1 MVFTGFVY
9 YQRIGGLLY
18 LHADVLPFCIFPWL
32 LLWGLNLINYCHK
45 CTGISFM
52 DSLQLHTRSITFGLS
67 CGLVYW
73 LKYSG
78 FISIAALLTGVCL
91 WILIKCKNFSLQKR
105 IFVCSSI
112 STALLPVILLNLVNL
127 NFSGVY
133 SLADEANTAGF
144 NQDTVGFI
152 DLFFSI
158 IVGPGLSLFNFHSI
172 AQHFFCF
179 MDPTFPF
186 LKKFCDF
193 SDRIVWMPLLAI
205 PLISFFIIYFGSL
218 NAIFPLKLLV
228 SHEHLDYH
236 LFIDGFYELVHWLPL
251 HKYGGT
257 LHFCFHFLVSFN
269 NNGNTHK

>member
-1 MVFTGFVY
+1 RLLGLCYYLVGLWGWFSIWKYLKGHVFSLWMMVFTGFVY

-45 CTGISFM
+45 STGISFM

-91 WILIKCKNFSLQKR
+91 WILIKCKHFSLQKR

-186 LKKFCDF
+186 LKKFGDF

-205 PLISFFIIYFGSL
+205 PLISFFY
-218 NAIFPLKLLV
+218 
-228 SHEHLDYH
+228 Y
-236 LFIDGFYELVHWLPL
+236 LF
-251 HKYGGT
+251 
-257 LHFCFHFLVSFN
+257 
-269 NNGNTHK
+269 

>member
-1 MVFTGFVY
+1 MVFTGFIY

-45 CTGISFM
+45 STGISFM

-91 WILIKCKNFSLQKR
+91 WILIKCKISPSESANICLLINFY
-105 IFVCSSI
+105 C
-112 STALLPVILLNLVNL
+112 LLPVILLNLVNL

-152 DLFFSI
+152 DLLFQ
-158 IVGPGLSLFNFHSI
+158 SL
-172 AQHFFCF
+172 
-179 MDPTFPF
+179 
-186 LKKFCDF
+186 
-193 SDRIVWMPLLAI
+193 
-205 PLISFFIIYFGSL
+205 
-218 NAIFPLKLLV
+218 
-228 SHEHLDYH
+228 LDQ
-236 LFIDGFYELVHWLPL
+236 D
-251 HKYGGT
+251 
-257 LHFCFHFLVSFN
+257 
-269 NNGNTHK
+269 